1 MKAAILNDV
10 ELHSILPLQEILCR
24 ARSGEIPKKYLMPL
38 LAGRLAL
45 DAANALP
52 DDSPDRADLLSVS
65 DDVEDWF
72 RVESIA
78 EAKDAAA

>member
-1 MKAAILNDV
+1 
-10 ELHSILPLQEILCR
+10 
-24 ARSGEIPKKYLMPL
+24 MPL